1 MAVSQENRSIGVMLR
16 AWRTARGKSQLAL
29 ALEAGVSSRHLSF
42 VETGR
47 SAPSREMVLTIA
59 EALDVPLRDRN
70 GLLEAAG
77 FAAIYRETPLEAPP
91 MNEVRIALAHILRA
105 SGPNPSLVVNRR
117 FDVIMAN
124 EAALKVF
131 AFFAPEWQGMNVIRM
146 LLSFDGLRNAVAN
159 WHEVT
164 GHVVR
169 RTKRELTESRT
180 REPEDEALLAEL
192 IAAEASL
199 THSLPSAEHPAAV
212 LLPVKLRKPP
222 VELDM
227 FTTITTLG
235 TPLDITLQELRVETM
250 FPADDASREGL
261 ARLTAS

>member
-1 MAVSQENRSIGVMLR
+1 MLR

-77 FAAIYRETPLEAPP
+77 FAPIYRETPLEAPP
-91 MNEVRIALAHILRA
+91 MSEVRGALGHILRA
-105 SGPNPSLVVNRR
+105 SEPNPALVVNRR
-117 FDVIMAN
+117 FDVILAN
-124 EAALKVF
+124 QPALKLF
-131 AFFAPEWQGMNVIRM
+131 GFFAPQWKGTNVIRM
-146 LLSFDGLRNAVAN
+146 LLSVEGLRDVITN
-159 WHEVT
+159 WHEVA

-169 RTKRELTESRT
+169 RTRRELTEIRT
-180 REPEDEALLAEL
+180 RDRDDETLLAEL
-192 IAAEASL
+192 IAADSA
-199 THSLPSAEHPAAV
+199 LPHVLPHNEHPTAV
-212 LLPVKLRKPP
+212 LLPVKLRRDAL
-222 VELDM
+222 ELNL

-250 FPADDASREGL
+250 FPADEPSRE
-261 ARLTAS
+261 RLVKLVTS